1 MSAPAGSHRAQL
13 VRVARRAMSDYGLEP
28 DFPLAALAEAERL
41 EPPAAVPGGDV
52 RDLRGLPWCSIDNDD
67 SRDLDQLTVAQEL
80 PGDRARVRVAVADVG
95 AAVPP
100 DGALDAHAA
109 ANTTSV
115 YTPAWIFPMLP
126 ERLSTD
132 LTSLNPDEDRLAVV
146 VELEVDAEG
155 GSGAADVRRA
165 VVRNRAKLAYP
176 SLGAWLEGRG
186 PLPQAAA
193 AVPGLAENLRLQE
206 ALRRSQIATSEFID
220 FVAHELKQPMTAL
233 KGYTQ
238 MLVMGIGGELK
249 PTQRQFVDVIGANVE
264 RMSKLVNDLLE
275 VSRLEGGRIQ
285 LKVAPVSLVEVLN
298 DTLAGTLAQIEARAH
313 CLEIDVPE
321 DLSLVLGD
329 RQRLVQALTLLV
341 DNACRYT
348 PQGGRLRLVGSEQE
362 GHVCLRVVDSGIG
375 LSLEEMRHLGEKF
388 YRAEHELVQAQPGN
402 GLGLSIARHL
412 IALHGGQLLVDSEPG
427 RGSSFAFTLPAAPH
441 AEALLRDLVD
451 APLGLA
457 GADGARVDDDVEEG
471 RVVEERAPAL
481 PPLDDV
487 VGEQRGRHHRLEG
500 ANGLDHR
507 RANGRGLRHRFGA
520 AHEGPRGG
528 VVDGAAGRDDAAFEL
543 LDEGLER
550 NFAALQARPGA
561 VVAEQLAAH
570 RLPALG
576 VRKTEGDGQAHVR
589 HPQLGDYRAVHKLHQ
604 RMNNA
609 LGMNHHVDIRRR
621 QLQRRGDWSCARR

>member
-206 ALRRSQIATSEFID
+206 RVASRLRSRRHERGALDLDTLETRTRFDGDRVTGLVIEGRNRARELIEDFMIAANGATARFLAERGFPVLRRVVRS
-220 FVAHELKQPMTAL
+220 P
-233 KGYTQ
+233 
-238 MLVMGIGGELK
+238 
-249 PTQRQFVDVIGANVE
+249 
-264 RMSKLVNDLLE
+264 
-275 VSRLEGGRIQ
+275 
-285 LKVAPVSLVEVLN
+285 
-298 DTLAGTLAQIEARAH
+298 ARW
-313 CLEIDVPE
+313 P
-321 DLSLVLGD
+321 
-329 RQRLVQALTLLV
+329 RLV
-341 DNACRYT
+341 D
-348 PQGGRLRLVGSEQE
+348 
-362 GHVCLRVVDSGIG
+362 
-375 LSLEEMRHLGEKF
+375 
-388 YRAEHELVQAQPGN
+388 
-402 GLGLSIARHL
+402 IAREQ
-412 IALHGGQLLVDSEPG
+412 GDE
-427 RGSSFAFTLPAAPH
+427 LPAAPDSRALAEFLARRRAADPLRFPDLSLTVIKLLGSGEYDATFPGEEVTGH
-441 AEALLRDLVD
+441 FGLAVVEYAHSTAPNRRYPDLVTQRLIQAALAGGRPPYGRDALEALATACTRREDD
-451 APLGLA
+451 AQKVERLARKAAAACLLGERVGEDFDGIVT
-457 GADGARVDDDVEEG
+457 GAAPKGTWVRIFDPPAEG
-471 RVVEERAPAL
+471 RL
-481 PPLDDV
+481 
-487 VGEQRGRHHRLEG
+487 EQGRE
-500 ANGLDHR
+500 GLDVGDR
-507 RANGRGLRHRFGA
+507 VRVRLLGTDCERGFVDFARAR
-520 AHEGPRGG
+520 GPR
-528 VVDGAAGRDDAAFEL
+528 
-543 LDEGLER
+543 
-550 NFAALQARPGA
+550 
-561 VVAEQLAAH
+561 
-570 RLPALG
+570 
-576 VRKTEGDGQAHVR
+576 
-589 HPQLGDYRAVHKLHQ
+589 
-604 RMNNA
+604 
-609 LGMNHHVDIRRR
+609 RR
-621 QLQRRGDWSCARR
+621 